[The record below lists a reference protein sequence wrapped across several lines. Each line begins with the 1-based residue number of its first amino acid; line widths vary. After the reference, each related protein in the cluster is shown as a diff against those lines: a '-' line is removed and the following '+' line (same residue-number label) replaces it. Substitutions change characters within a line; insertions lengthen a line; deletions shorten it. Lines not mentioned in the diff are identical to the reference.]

1 MHAVFAVLGSY
12 WRASRSCVSGNIV
25 FPHLLLN
32 LAEIELLTK
41 TAQFVSVP
49 DTYCNVQAL
58 NSFYFVLLYIYCAE
72 AAYWYKI

>member
-1 MHAVFAVLGSY
+1 M
-12 WRASRSCVSGNIV
+12 

-49 DTYCNVQAL
+49 DTYSNVQAL
-58 NSFYFVLLYIYCAE
+58 NSFYFVLLYIYCAK

>member
-1 MHAVFAVLGSY
+1 M
-12 WRASRSCVSGNIV
+12 